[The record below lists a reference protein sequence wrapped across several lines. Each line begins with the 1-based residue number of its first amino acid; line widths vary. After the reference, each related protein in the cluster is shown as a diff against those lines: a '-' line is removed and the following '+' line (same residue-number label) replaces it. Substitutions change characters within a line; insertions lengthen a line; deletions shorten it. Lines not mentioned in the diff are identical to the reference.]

1 MALTKVSRGLLSTG
15 IVDNSTTTAITIDS
29 SENVGI
35 GTSSPSTKLHL
46 GGTAPGDSI
55 IRQDSTGSGTNW
67 EIGEREAGKWQI
79 FEDDSDS
86 VVATF
91 TSTGNVGIGTSS
103 PSKGLHLNFSNDL
116 AAIRFQNTANAKVWD
131 LTPSIP
137 DVANSGFSLHN
148 VTDNTVPL
156 HVDNSGNL
164 LVGKTTTA
172 LTTAGVHLSPGG
184 TFTGAFAVTANE
196 NAIFNN
202 ITTGTYYDFSFRTN
216 NVTRGYI
223 RVTDASVVLTSVS
236 DPRLK
241 TEFVEPENALAKI
254 VEARESGAI
263 GVYSFL
269 SDPDVSVLGYNA
281 HKLIDLQAGF
291 GGYEGKGPREMEL
304 GIVYEPAVFDEEGVE
319 VEPEKTVQAATV
331 NPTARVPLLEA
342 AIYDLLKMNEALTA
356 RIAALES

>member
-1 MALTKVSRGLLSTG
+1 MY
-15 IVDNSTTTAITIDS
+15 
-29 SENVGI
+29 
-35 GTSSPSTKLHL
+35 PM
-46 GGTAPGDSI
+46 
-55 IRQDSTGSGTNW
+55 
-67 EIGEREAGKWQI
+67 
-79 FEDDSDS
+79 
-86 VVATF
+86 
-91 TSTGNVGIGTSS
+91 
-103 PSKGLHLNFSNDL
+103 
-116 AAIRFQNTANAKVWD
+116 
-131 LTPSIP
+131 
-137 DVANSGFSLHN
+137 
-148 VTDNTVPL
+148 TDNTYDIGLAGNRVKDLYLSGTVNAGAATFSGTVTGTQFSSTSSSAALPSFG
-156 HVDNSGNL
+156 VTAGNGMYNPATNSIGWSTNSVERMRIDASGNL

-172 LTTAGVHLSPGG
+172 LTTVGASFGAGG
-184 TFTGAFAVTANE
+184 TINTAFAVTANE

-202 ITTGTYYDFSFRTN
+202 LTTGTHYDFTFRTN
-216 NVTRGYI
+216 NVTRGYL

-269 SDPDVSVLGYNA
+269 SDPDVPVLGYNA
-281 HKLIDLQAGF
+281 HKLIDLQTGF

-356 RIAALES
+356 RIEALEGA